1 MKCQQTR
8 IYLSP
13 YLDSELDPTTT
24 YEVSRHLETC
34 SACADLFAAEEE
46 LERAIRARLRRARG
60 DEEDEEEVIERA
72 LSRAFALRTRLSGWR
87 AVFAAASLLL
97 VLGLFAYRLT
107 SIMGDPVPELV
118 AMAAEDHRRY
128 LVGDVSPELLT
139 KDPADLTSFL
149 DAKLAGDTG
158 SFPTGD
164 GWEVEGARLCSFHD
178 IPVGFVTLRY
188 HGIPV
193 SVVDLPEENAA
204 QALDLGLLAPD
215 DRCFELSGGRGILR
229 RTSSGFRVAF
239 GDVEMAKLE
248 EVVLAAR

>member
-1 MKCQQTR
+1 MKCQQAR

-46 LERAIRARLRRARG
+46 LERAIRARLRRPRG
-60 DEEDEEEVIERA
+60 DEEEVIERA
-72 LSRAFALRTRLSGWR
+72 LSRAFALRTRLSSWR
-87 AVFAAASLLL
+87 GVFAAASLLL

-107 SIMGDPVPELV
+107 SITGDPVPELV

-139 KDPADLTSFL
+139 KDPADLTSFF
-149 DAKLAGDTG
+149 DGKLAGDTG

-193 SVVDLPEENAA
+193 SVVDLPEEDAA